1 MYFCCAAAQT
11 SVERENP
18 SGNIRTYTEDEIS
31 GMSVSDT
38 ANMIQEWA
46 KFCGKVVDASKLV
59 FDGRFLMSL
68 SIESIFFLLKSR
80 EDAEALY
87 RYLHPDASGTAST
100 AMEETSGPNQQ
111 QIEEQRALFAA
122 PYIDPTNMVTT
133 FVTYAEACFDHYQAN
148 AQTYNSPYFCLVQS
162 SGYGKTRLLREVA
175 RKVRVMY
182 VCMRSDA
189 ARVTGYPR
197 HTATAMTAL
206 FEGLNRS
213 TASTYVDG
221 LAERFGQCV
230 QSALTKL
237 PPPGVDDETSEAS
250 FPSERLAG
258 SVWNFKDVHLP
269 ANPQE
274 ESELVILVLDEAR
287 ASLDVQVNQIS
298 QFRLIRRALARFAK
312 KFKMRRFV
320 AVFVDTSSRIKN
332 FSPSADL
339 EPSLRPTQ
347 LDDELIAPKLFMP
360 FILRNSFDVNFKP
373 LQGNDLSSLV
383 DSDDYLRAG
392 RPLVSMPSSESIV
405 HGRRSI
411 SGLTKQLSFLSRKLH
426 GGQSQRTR
434 AGALSEMLCRLGASV
449 HPHHPYARE
458 MVADYMATLLGT
470 DNERKSMLVAYVAEP
485 KLAIAAADSW
495 SSESLFANELAPALQ
510 HALMSGAVSQG
521 ARGELVSQILWLFAF
536 DKAAQLAGKGVG
548 ECVEL
553 EQVLTQLLPADS
565 DIDISKAIPIHLQGS
580 KLACCQF
587 VNIMDRFST
596 RIHVQAAQRHCGIS
610 FRDGKTGVD
619 LAFPLFM
626 KKLSILLVQI
636 KNRADMQY
644 PNSKTRSACIKM
656 RPEFAFAG
664 DNFDP
669 REIKEMGE
677 NSVCVFMQVGA
688 KNALAALE
696 PGSSSYPTLQIFGLG
711 SRCLQPAV
719 RSCLETL
726 IDGRL
731 NFQNFFRYQYSTRDK
746 SEPSPDSE
754 NLSVSAWPFICDDSS
769 NVRSGS
775 RSKSSRSVEIYD
787 FPKADTQNDDVYK
800 VAKNV
805 TVKHLK
811 EICKQYGLQTKGSKS
826 ILLQRVLFELPPGVH

>member
-31 GMSVSDT
+31 GMSVSDA

-405 HGRRSI
+405 DGRRSI

-434 AGALSEMLCRLGASV
+434 AGALSEMLCRLGAYV
-449 HPHHPYARE
+449 HPQHPYATE

-495 SSESLFANELAPALQ
+495 ASESLFANELAPALQ

-587 VNIMDRFST
+587 VNIMDRFSA
-596 RIHVQAAQRHCGIS
+596 RIHVQAAQRHCGIC
-610 FRDGKTGVD
+610 FRDGQTGVD
-619 LAFPLFM
+619 LAFPLFK

-696 PGSSSYPTLQIFGLG
+696 PGSSTYPT
-711 SRCLQPAV
+711 
-719 RSCLETL
+719 
-726 IDGRL
+726 
-731 NFQNFFRYQYSTRDK
+731 
-746 SEPSPDSE
+746 
-754 NLSVSAWPFICDDSS
+754 
-769 NVRSGS
+769 
-775 RSKSSRSVEIYD
+775 
-787 FPKADTQNDDVYK
+787 
-800 VAKNV
+800 
-805 TVKHLK
+805 
-811 EICKQYGLQTKGSKS
+811 
-826 ILLQRVLFELPPGVH
+826 